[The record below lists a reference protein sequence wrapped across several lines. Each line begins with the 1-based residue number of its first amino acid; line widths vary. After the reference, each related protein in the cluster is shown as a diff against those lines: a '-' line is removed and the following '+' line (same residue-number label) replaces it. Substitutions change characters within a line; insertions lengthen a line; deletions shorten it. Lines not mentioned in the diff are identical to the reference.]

1 MRPHPAW
8 VNTVVFSEFGRHV
21 PEEIVT
27 GKDFFPPIVQMALH
41 MASYG
46 TPAGAAEPRAARRA
60 VHSGTLAVVAL
71 ALVAAAVALT
81 ATQRSVELY
90 EYHVPGSACSPLLH
104 PLMHSYIH

>member
-1 MRPHPAW
+1 
-8 VNTVVFSEFGRHV
+8 
-21 PEEIVT
+21 
-27 GKDFFPPIVQMALH
+27 MALH

-46 TPAGAAEPRAARRA
+46 TPAGAAESRAARRA

-90 EYHVPGSACSPLLH
+90 EYHVPGRACIPLLH
-104 PLMHSYIH
+104 LLMQELSLASVQSTA